1 MGFLNEQLSSLSLD
15 EISNQDVV
23 CTFIVGKGVCV
34 EGYKKIF
41 ELSEKRIVLFFE
53 NKKSI
58 EIIGENLQI
67 KEIAKSDISIFGNV
81 KSINLL

>member
-1 MGFLNEQLSSLSLD
+1 MGFLNEQLSSLNLD
-15 EISNQDVV
+15 GISNQDVV